1 MWEVE
6 WAEKDP
12 GSEDSPALGGKGLP
26 TKRCTEPAGSNPQ
39 AVHRDQPTSLLTS
52 PDSELRHFR
61 KGRPTRSVKFPHQ
74 GARHSGLGA
83 SLRS

>member
-12 GSEDSPALGGKGLP
+12 GSKYSPALSGKGLP
-26 TKRCTEPAGSNPQ
+26 TKGCTESAGSNPQ

-61 KGRPTRSVKFPHQ
+61 EGRPMRSLKFPHQ